1 MSLFYY
7 ALISKS
13 ELNNGTT
20 FDIYLPAAQDQ
31 TLSCPAKEEKISFGQ
46 GKILVMEDEE
56 SLRNLL
62 KNTLNLLGYEVTL
75 ALEGKESIRL
85 YEEAIENGVGFDAVI
100 MDLTIPGGMG
110 GKEAIKKLIAI
121 DPFVKAIVSSGYSN
135 DPVMS
140 DYQEYGFKGVVAKPY
155 KLAEI
160 SEVLHK
166 VIKGKSPV

>member
-1 MSLFYY
+1 VCS
-7 ALISKS
+7 S
-13 ELNNGTT
+13 
-20 FDIYLPAAQDQ
+20 
-31 TLSCPAKEEKISFGQ
+31 
-46 GKILVMEDEE
+46 
-56 SLRNLL
+56 
-62 KNTLNLLGYEVTL
+62 
-75 ALEGKESIRL
+75 
-85 YEEAIENGVGFDAVI
+85 
-100 MDLTIPGGMG
+100 DL

-121 DPFVKAIVSSGYSN
+121 DPSVKAIVSSGYSN